1 MYPAM
6 TWHHAAGME
15 HPQAANA
22 AARSMKADYLVP
34 QTLQQVSH
42 PKTQIEIIPCKV
54 CGDKS
59 SGVHYGIITCEGCK
73 GFFRRSQSGIVN
85 YQCPRQKNCVVD
97 RINRNRC
104 QYCRLQKCLALGMS
118 RDAVKFGR
126 MSKKQREK
134 VEDEVRF
141 YRGKMDLSERTV
153 PDSSAYPDTAQMPT
167 SSQDP
172 LGAYSNYQP
181 YPNPSELGGQ
191 YPTGGCSSYSTP
203 FPFSMDDGVDS
214 TTPSWQ
220 PPMEVMSST
229 QQLPDSVL
237 MATFGNSD
245 RSSPQQPPQQPQQ
258 QQQQQQTSLQHHH
271 QHQPPP
277 QQHQHHHQPLGGPAQ
292 QHPQQERR
300 RAEAA
305 QIPRVSRPPDTL
317 IKEEME
323 GGGGGGGGGVG
334 PPADPSAAAAAAAAG
349 PVGSGPGDRSA
360 SSRPSSAAPRLPPSD
375 RPPDPSRISDLLA
388 ETVTDFHRSTL
399 LYSDEY
405 IQDMLRRP
413 QDLSK
418 IACFSKLS
426 HEDLVMDAAQKVTA
440 VIHNIIDFAKLLPGF
455 MDYSET
461 DKITL
466 LKAGAFELTI
476 LRMTRYYD
484 LRQSTVLYGDTVMRM
499 DFFLTGDTTEMKL
512 VQEVFELVRSL
523 CELKLTEPELALF
536 SAFCLLSP
544 DRPGLTCSCA
554 DGVRRLNEELL
565 KALRIQLE
573 RSHPLPVK
581 GDVTAF
587 QMLLSKVHSL
597 REASATHLEV
607 ITNFKRMAPHL
618 EFPALHKEL
627 FTVTS

>member
-1 MYPAM
+1 MYPGM
-6 TWHHAAGME
+6 TWHHATSIE
-15 HPQAANA
+15 HAQASN
-22 AARSMKADYLVP
+22 AARSMKA
-34 QTLQQVSH
+34 
-42 PKTQIEIIPCKV
+42 QIEIIPCKV

-104 QYCRLQKCLALGMS
+104 QYCRLQKCLKLGMS

-141 YRGKMDLSERTV
+141 YRGKMDLADGSL

-172 LGAYSNYQP
+172 LGAYGTYQP
-181 YPNPSELGGQ
+181 YPNPSDLPGQ
-191 YPTGGCSSYSTP
+191 YPAGGCSSYPSP

-245 RSSPQQPPQQPQQ
+245 
-258 QQQQQQTSLQHHH
+258 
-271 QHQPPP
+271 
-277 QQHQHHHQPLGGPAQ
+277 
-292 QHPQQERR
+292 
-300 RAEAA
+300 
-305 QIPRVSRPPDTL
+305 
-317 IKEEME
+317 
-323 GGGGGGGGGVG
+323 
-334 PPADPSAAAAAAAAG
+334 
-349 PVGSGPGDRSA
+349 
-360 SSRPSSAAPRLPPSD
+360 
-375 RPPDPSRISDLLA
+375 PSRISDLLA
-388 ETVTDFHRSTL
+388 ETITDAHRSTL
-399 LYSDEY
+399 LCSSEF
-405 IQDMLRRP
+405 IQEMLRMP
-413 QDLSK
+413 PDLSK
-418 IACFSKLS
+418 ISYYSKLS
-426 HEDLVMDAAQKVTA
+426 HEDLMMDAAQKVTS

-455 MDYSET
+455 MEYSET
-461 DKITL
+461 DKINL
-466 LKAGAFELTI
+466 LKAGAFELTV
-476 LRMTRYYD
+476 LRMTRHYD
-484 LRQSTVLYGDTVMRM
+484 LRQSVVLYGDTVMRM
-499 DFFLTGDTTEMKL
+499 DFFLTGDTMEMKL
-512 VQEVFELVRSL
+512 VTEVFELVRSL
-523 CELKLTEPELALF
+523 CELKLTEAELALF

-544 DRPGLTCSCA
+544 DRPGLTCAES
-554 DGVRRLNEELL
+554 VQRLNQELL
-565 KALRIQLE
+565 KALRIRLE
-573 RSHPLPVK
+573 RSHPLPIK

-587 QMLLSKVHSL
+587 QMLLSKVPSL
-597 REASATHLEV
+597 REASATYLEV
-607 ITNFKRMAPHL
+607 IGNFKRMAPHL